1 MEREGGT
8 SDQKLESR
16 GKPDRSGSLR
26 WGSGEG
32 WGSPGKGRVQAEWRH
47 GGCLELEAVLLLPG
61 PWPLSLLPSL
71 HLPHFPS
78 PLPPPPP
85 TPRGSWFRFA
95 VESLRGLIPSSVTL
109 HPCGGA
115 PLVYFL
121 SPGCPH
127 RPLPLPH
134 PDCSLS
140 RGNFCLEVPTCS
152 FLNCLPRPQVHT
164 VLASPSLGAHPLMS
178 QNFITLSTCLPTHQ
192 MTPRSC
198 IEL

>member
-78 PLPPPPP
+78 PLPPPP
-85 TPRGSWFRFA
+85 TPRGSRFRFA

-140 RGNFCLEVPTCS
+140 PGEL
-152 FLNCLPRPQVHT
+152 LPRSTHLLISELPPQAPGSYCLGKPFPWCSSLNVPELHYPVH
-164 VLASPSLGAHPLMS
+164 LPPYPSNDP
-178 QNFITLSTCLPTHQ
+178 
-192 MTPRSC
+192 
-198 IEL
+198 

>member
-26 WGSGEG
+26 RGSGEG
-32 WGSPGKGRVQAEWRH
+32 CGSPGKGRVQAEWRH
-47 GGCLELEAVLLLPG
+47 SGCLELEAVLLLPG

-78 PLPPPPP
+78 PLPPPN
-85 TPRGSWFRFA
+85 TPGLT
-95 VESLRGLIPSSVTL
+95 VSLRSGKSEGADSQQRYPPPLWWRS
-109 HPCGGA
+109 PCLFPQSWVSPPPPPPPP
-115 PLVYFL
+115 PLT
-121 SPGCPH
+121 
-127 RPLPLPH
+127 
-134 PDCSLS
+134 SLS

-164 VLASPSLGAHPLMS
+164 FLASPSLGAHPLMS

-192 MTPRSC
+192 MTPRSF